1 MIETSVECIGDV
13 FLSEIIVDG
22 VDFGLFDIPP
32 IQREYQWGIGHHS
45 NERMNRSAKELIDDL
60 INFHK
65 FNDDN
70 ELPYFT
76 GTIIVY
82 QEDDAEEGHYQL
94 MDGQQRWTTYTA
106 LMSTIYYWLDQ
117 STRDD
122 WSEVMDDISHR
133 FLVSERRDFRLQSH
147 REYDDQL
154 IFELSNIT
162 GAFEIEEW
170 DYEEYNAPTSK
181 FRPYDKTYTGTNL
194 QCVAMFFKDT
204 LSETFNVAGPL
215 SDMSALVDFYK
226 TIRDR
231 VFVNITVAP
240 SSSVAYEMFITAN
253 ARGTPLNNFDIF
265 RGLVITRERELELG
279 ISDKVRDRLQK
290 TQEYLTEF
298 TNFRPKKDRDDEINT
313 IMAQICSVLSGQRV
327 EKATVMFYLKQQI
340 RELTSADDI
349 IKYCSFV
356 RRYVFVRN
364 KIDNR
369 NINCGELPY
378 NRLAYMSFTSHIPIF
393 TTATMELLKNK
404 TEDAAMEKLINGI
417 ECFVMRCVLGARLR
431 DATLYFWQHGPSIAH
446 QVYSDGLSLETVG
459 QILLDFEEWQGNP
472 ETLNQ
477 LTTKYYQIPDSFKQ
491 KDLISAFYALENIN
505 YGPYASG
512 EGSSRTRLSTPLL
525 PQYKAFS
532 QESHTW
538 EYGNEGIGQSTTSY
552 TIGNMFLLTPPG
564 NSIREGLEET
574 RLNVMG
580 RLTLFRN
587 RSPGLTISA
596 DPFLNV
602 QNWTENH
609 VIYRTKHLVK
619 LFEERFPK
627 NCSPLFLN
635 L

>member
-22 VDFGLFDIPP
+22 EDFGLFDIPP
-32 IQREYQWGIGHHS
+32 IQREYQWGIGHSS

-60 INFHK
+60 INFHR

-70 ELPYFT
+70 QLPYFT

-82 QEDDAEEGHYQL
+82 QEEDAEEGHYQL

-122 WSEVMDDISHR
+122 WSEVMQDISHR
-133 FLVSERRDFRLQSH
+133 FLISERRDFRLQSH

-154 IFELSNIT
+154 IYELSNIT

-170 DYEEYNAPTSK
+170 DHEEYNAPTST
-181 FRPYDKTYTGTNL
+181 FRPYDRTYTGTNL

-204 LSETFNVAGPL
+204 LSETFNVEGPL

-265 RGLVITRERELELG
+265 RGLIITRERELELG
-279 ISDKVRDRLQK
+279 ISEQVRNRLQS
-290 TQEYLTEF
+290 TQNFLTEF

-340 RELTSADDI
+340 RELNSEDDI
-349 IKYCSFV
+349 LNYCNFV

-364 KIDNR
+364 RIDSR
-369 NINCGELPY
+369 HIFCGELPY
-378 NRLAYMSFTSHIPIF
+378 NRLAYMGFTSHIPIF
-393 TTATMELLKNK
+393 TTATMELLANP
-404 TEDAAMEKLINGI
+404 TEDAAMEKLINGV
-417 ECFVMRCVLGARLR
+417 ECIVMRCALGARLR
-431 DATLYFWQHGPSIAH
+431 DATLYFWARAPAIAH
-446 QVYSDGLSLETVG
+446 RVYSDGLTLGTVN
-459 QILLDFEEWQGNP
+459 QILLEFEEWQGNP
-472 ETLNQ
+472 DTLN
-477 LTTKYYQIPDSFKQ
+477 LLATKPYPIPDSFKQ

-505 YGPYASG
+505 YGPYSRG
-512 EGSSRTRLSTPLL
+512 EGVNRTRLTTPLL
-525 PQYKAFS
+525 PQYRAFS
-532 QESHTW
+532 QESQVW
-538 EYGNEGIGQSTTSY
+538 EYGNEGIGQSNTSY
-552 TIGNMFLLTPPG
+552 TIGNIFLLTPPATA
-564 NSIREGLEET
+564 IRENLENT
-574 RLNVMG
+574 RLNVIG
-580 RLTLFRN
+580 RLAIFRN
-587 RSPGLTISA
+587 RSAGMTISA

-609 VIYRTKHLVK
+609 VIHRTRHLVE
-619 LFEERFPK
+619 LFEKRFPR
-627 NCSPLFLN
+627 NCSL
-635 L
+635 